1 MTELRQKMIEDM
13 QLNGLA
19 ARTQAA
25 YVLAVRQLAEYH
37 RKPPDQM
44 SETDLREYFL
54 YLKNVKQVS
63 RSTST
68 LALCGIKF
76 FYEKTLGEK
85 WPMLELI
92 RPAKESKLPV
102 VLSIG
107 EVGRILNGVRHDHY
121 RVCLTLIYA
130 CGLRLLEG
138 VQMRV
143 NQIDGER
150 QQVHVRGGKGN
161 KDRYVPIPE
170 VTLAMLRA
178 YWRGHRHREWL
189 FPARR
194 QVEREA
200 ETGPKPM
207 CGSGVQR
214 ALRASLRESGINKEA
229 TVHTLRHSYAT
240 HLLEAGVNLRVIQS
254 YLGHASIAT
263 TARYLHLTQVGKGKS
278 VAVINQMLS
287 EVCR

>member
-19 ARTQAA
+19 ARTQEA
-25 YVLAVRQLAEYH
+25 YVMAVRQLAEYH

-54 YLKNVKQVS
+54 YLKNVKRVS

-76 FYEKTLGEK
+76 FYERTLGRT
-85 WPMLELI
+85 WPLFALI
-92 RPAKESKLPV
+92 RPPKEQKLPV

-107 EVGRILNGVRHDHY
+107 EVGRILNGVRHSHY
-121 RVCLTLIYA
+121 RACLTLIYA

-150 QQVHVRGGKGN
+150 QQVHVRGGKGG

-178 YWRGHRHREWL
+178 YWRGHRNREWL
-189 FPARR
+189 FPAHPKVSREVETVCVNELR
-194 QVEREA
+194 QLIREF
-200 ETGPKPM
+200 
-207 CGSGVQR
+207 
-214 ALRASLRESGINKEA
+214 
-229 TVHTLRHSYAT
+229 TL
-240 HLLEAGVNLRVIQS
+240 
-254 YLGHASIAT
+254 
-263 TARYLHLTQVGKGKS
+263 
-278 VAVINQMLS
+278 
-287 EVCR
+287 

>member
-1 MTELRQKMIEDM
+1 M
-13 QLNGLA
+13 QLKGLA
-19 ARTQAA
+19 ARTQEA

-37 RKPPDQM
+37 GKAPDRM
-44 SETDLREYFL
+44 SEEDLRAYFL
-54 YLKNVKQVS
+54 YLMNVKKVA

-76 FYEKTLGEK
+76 FYEKTLGQR
-85 WPMLELI
+85 WPVLELV

-107 EVGRILNGVRHDHY
+107 EVGQILSGVKSNHY
-121 RVCLTLIYA
+121 RACLTLIYS

-138 VQMRV
+138 VQMQV
-143 NQIDGER
+143 KQLDGER
-150 QQVHVRGGKGN
+150 KQAHVRGGKGN
-161 KDRYVPIPE
+161 KDRYVPVPE
-170 VTLAMLRA
+170 ITLETMRA
-178 YWRGHRHREWL
+178 YWRHHRNRVWL

-194 QVEREA
+194 SGVRVKAGQ
-200 ETGPKPM
+200 GPM
-207 CGSGVQR
+207 NESGVQR
-214 ALRASLRESGINKEA
+214 AFRAALGDSRVNKAA

-254 YLGHASIAT
+254 YLGHASIVT
-263 TARYLHLTQVGKGKS
+263 TARYTHLTQVGKGKS
-278 VAVINQMLS
+278 IEVINQMLT

>member
-85 WPMLELI
+85 WPVLDLV

-107 EVGRILNGVRHDHY
+107 EVGRILGGVRHSHY

-138 VQMRV
+138 VHMRV
-143 NQIDGER
+143 NQIDGAR

-189 FPARR
+189 FPVRR
-194 QVEREA
+194 KVRP
-200 ETGPKPM
+200 GPM
-207 CGSGVQR
+207 CKSGVQR
-214 ALRASLRESGINKEA
+214 AFRASLRASGINKAA

-240 HLLEAGVNLRVIQS
+240 HLLEAGVNLRVIQL
-254 YLGHASIAT
+254 YLGHASITT

-278 VAVINQMLS
+278 VEVINQMLG